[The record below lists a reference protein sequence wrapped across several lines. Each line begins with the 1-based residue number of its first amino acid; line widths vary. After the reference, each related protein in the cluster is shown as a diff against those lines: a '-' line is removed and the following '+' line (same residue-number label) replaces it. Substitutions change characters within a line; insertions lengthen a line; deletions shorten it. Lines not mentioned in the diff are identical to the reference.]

1 MTFNDRDGRESLAQ
15 ALALFARSTLIPS
28 SPAMAALG
36 NMLEQLYSGDTYAA
50 CSSYHAALSLMLRS
64 PARRVSGSL
73 LVDQLL
79 YLALQYEHP
88 FAEAA
93 AAGLRDEALFKA
105 MEEELQVLG
114 ELSALTTPHIIAMA
128 QDRRRSAKV
137 RDDISARSAAAWSG
151 APVPAP
157 SAKAQPEAEPVQL
170 PLAFSPLEYG
180 ELSLSDSFVS
190 DEALEEIYLRL
201 LETNNWASLTEDLW
215 NFFSAYG
222 TGECLRRRAF
232 RIKSGEL
239 SPLPEKI
246 IAPLVPLSLYEAQHT
261 RLMDNTICFMRG
273 ESCSSLLLT
282 GESGVGKTA
291 HVVSLLHELPEVRL
305 VLCSTGDLDGLA
317 AILPTLSRQPLKFI
331 LLLDDIDPDG
341 DELRLFASRTLG
353 LAALPEN
360 VLLYGTS
367 RLLGPG
373 PFDGV
378 LSFPY
383 PDLNRFSTLIGELLE
398 NDGFII
404 DRRTVHNAAVDHQG
418 DARER
423 LTFRGARAVAER
435 LKERE

>member
-15 ALALFARSTLIPS
+15 ALALFARSTLIPR

-36 NMLEQLYSGDTYAA
+36 DMLEQLYAGDTYAA
-50 CSSYHAALSLMLRS
+50 CRSYHTALSLMLSS

-93 AAGLRDEALFKA
+93 AAGIRDEALFKA

-114 ELSALTTPHIIAMA
+114 ALSRLKTSHFIAMV
-128 QDRRRSAKV
+128 QDRRRVAKT
-137 RDDISARSAAAWSG
+137 RDDISAKSAAVWSG
-151 APVPAP
+151 APIPTAKSQPQEEPA
-157 SAKAQPEAEPVQL
+157 VQL
-170 PLAFSPLEYG
+170 PLAFSPMEYG
-180 ELSLSDSFVS
+180 ELGLNDSFVS

-201 LETNNWASLTEDLW
+201 LETHTWASLTEDLW

-222 TGECLRRRAF
+222 TGEFLRRRAF

-239 SPLPEKI
+239 TPLPESV
-246 IAPLVPLSLYEAQHT
+246 IAPLIPLSLYEAQHT
-261 RLMDNTICFMRG
+261 RLMENTIRFMRG

-282 GESGVGKTA
+282 GEGGVGKTA

-305 VLCSTGDLDGLA
+305 LLCSPGDLDTLTDL
-317 AILPTLSRQPLKFI
+317 LPILSRQPLKFI
-331 LLLDDIDPDG
+331 LLLDDIDPEG
-341 DELRLFASRTLG
+341 EELRLFASRTLG
-353 LAALPEN
+353 FAALPSN

-367 RLLGPG
+367 RRAGPG
-373 PFDGV
+373 SFDGA

-398 NDGFII
+398 NDGFIV
-404 DRRTVHNAAVDHQG
+404 DRRTVHNAAVDHQV
-418 DARER
+418 DAREK